1 MENGPTKRPRCLLIH
16 LLSLPSYICSVLYE
30 ILAPG
35 DMWSQILL
43 NSYCRYVAIRL
54 SHTKVHSPSLGSVLV
69 QLVK

>member
-1 MENGPTKRPRCLLIH
+1 MVPQSAQDVYLFIYFLF
-16 LLSLPSYICSVLYE
+16 PSYICSVLYE

-43 NSYCRYVAIRL
+43 NSYCRYVARRL
-54 SHTKVHSPSLGSVLV
+54 SHTIVHSPSLGSVLV